1 MNTVRYKDYVGA
13 FNYDEDADLFHGRV
27 VGLRDVVTFEGR
39 SVDEIKTALA
49 DSIEDYLEFCRELGQ
64 EPEKPL
70 SGRLLVRVDPD
81 LHRSIATAATQEGK
95 SLNGWI
101 KQALARATQEPD

>member
-1 MNTVRYKDYVGA
+1 
-13 FNYDEDADLFHGRV
+13 V
-27 VGLRDVVTFEGR
+27 VGLRDIVSFEGR
-39 SVDEIKTALA
+39 SVDELKTALA

-70 SGRLLVRVDPD
+70 SGRLLVRVDPE
-81 LHRSIATAATQEGK
+81 LHRSIATAATLEGK

-101 KQALARATQEPD
+101 TQVLSRAAHEPE